1 MASGATE
8 AQLRALGSVT
18 FQFGML
24 DFMTRGAVIVLLG
37 GHPQRTRAVTDE
49 LGFGSL
55 VETIRRLLPIAGFE
69 KQVIERWEKWCAEA
83 SSANQNRN
91 AVTHAAWF
99 PGSTPGELLQVRLG
113 RRRKP
118 EEWVRD
124 ERSLLAVADEIDRC
138 LVNLMNVMADTPGF
152 EYLTGNL
159 PSQEQSK

>member
-24 DFMTRGAVIVLLG
+24 DFMTRGAVILLLG

-49 LGFGSL
+49 LGFHSL

-69 KQVIERWEKWCAEA
+69 KQLIERWEKWCAEA

-91 AVTHAAWF
+91 AVTHAAWL
-99 PGSTPGELLQVRLG
+99 PGGTPGELLQVRLG

-118 EEWVRD
+118 TEWVRD
-124 ERSLLAVADEIDRC
+124 ERTLLAVADEIDRC
-138 LVNLMNVMADTPGF
+138 LVNLMNLTVDTPGF
-152 EYLTGNL
+152 EYLTANL
-159 PSQEQSK
+159 PSQKQSE